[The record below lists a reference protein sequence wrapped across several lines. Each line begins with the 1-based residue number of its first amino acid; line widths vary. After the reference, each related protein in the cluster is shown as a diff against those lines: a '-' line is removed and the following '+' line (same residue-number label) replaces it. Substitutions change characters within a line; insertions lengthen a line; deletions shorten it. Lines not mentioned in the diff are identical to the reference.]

1 MGRKLNLVRHMSKQE
16 LEAKYKQ
23 EKNPRVKERLL
34 AILLLYQGKKVSEL
48 PSIIKRSRTSIE
60 DWIKRWNN
68 QGYQGLI
75 PHFTGG
81 PKPKISDWD
90 KVIDEIENK
99 GMTLRDVVVYI
110 KNSRGVTYSYK
121 TVWYILR
128 KKKKVKYGKP
138 YIKNI
143 KRPDDAE
150 DTLKKRSSKF

>member
-1 MGRKLNLVRHMSKQE
+1 MLDLFF
-16 LEAKYKQ
+16 
-23 EKNPRVKERLL
+23 
-34 AILLLYQGKKVSEL
+34 KVS
-48 PSIIKRSRTSIE
+48 
-60 DWIKRWNN
+60 
-68 QGYQGLI
+68 
-75 PHFTGG
+75 
-81 PKPKISDWD
+81 SDWD
-90 KVIDEIENK
+90 KIIDEIENK

-128 KKKKVKYGKP
+128 KKKKGKYGKP

>member
-1 MGRKLNLVRHMSKQE
+1 MGRKLNLVKHMSKQE

-34 AILLLYQGKKVSEL
+34 AILLLYEGKKVSEL

-60 DWIKRWNN
+60 DWIKRWNK

-99 GMTLRDVVVYI
+99 GMTFRCRSLYQKFKRGHLLLQDCLVYTQ
-110 KNSRGVTYSYK
+110 KEK
-121 TVWYILR
+121 Q
-128 KKKKVKYGKP
+128 GK
-138 YIKNI
+138 IW
-143 KRPDDAE
+143 
-150 DTLKKRSSKF
+150 